1 MGERGSGS
9 EGKFDCDNHELFALH
24 GKLSRHL
31 DLFFFSSLDELTV
44 PNPLNRQIPPF
55 YQVLDRCDQVLD
67 TQRGLMAVVD
77 FYTSRELG
85 NKERVSPPPLLFF
98 FCLSDGRSIT
108 FLYHRPSVQRANV
121 YLGFR
126 NGFGSAGSTLMAFI
140 FTGLDG
146 STWNTKWAP
155 SRLTMRETTF

>member
-9 EGKFDCDNHELFALH
+9 AGKFDCDNHELFALH

-31 DLFFFSSLDELTV
+31 DFFFSLDELTV
-44 PNPLNRQIPPF
+44 PHPLNPQIPPF

-98 FCLSDGRSIT
+98 LSIRW
-108 FLYHRPSVQRANV
+108 
-121 YLGFR
+121 
-126 NGFGSAGSTLMAFI
+126 SAHNFSL
-140 FTGLDG
+140 
-146 STWNTKWAP
+146 P
-155 SRLTMRETTF
+155 

>member
-1 MGERGSGS
+1 MDPRGSLTAITMS
-9 EGKFDCDNHELFALH
+9 YS
-24 GKLSRHL
+24 LSMASCP
-31 DLFFFSSLDELTV
+31 DIWTFFFFFLDELTV
-44 PNPLNRQIPPF
+44 PHPLNRQIPPF

-98 FCLSDGRSIT
+98 CLSDGRPIT

-126 NGFGSAGSTLMAFI
+126 NGFGSAGSTLMVFI

-155 SRLTMRETTF
+155 SRPTMRETTF